1 MRSDVV
7 VDEATSAVE
16 AAGHGTASPV
26 PTGAQDPSGDVRGR
40 AAVPTPTPVPV
51 PVPVPGS
58 GGLPLRL
65 DPAHHD
71 FRPIARQDAGARLIT
86 QVKADAPAL
95 LAHTPDPYVWI
106 ACDTATT
113 RSLAAYFRKELN
125 LPKHRMHALGY
136 WRP

>member
-26 PTGAQDPSGDVRGR
+26 PTGAQDPSGDVRDR
-40 AAVPTPTPVPV
+40 AAVPIPTPVP
-51 PVPVPGS
+51 GA

-71 FRPIARQDAGARLIT
+71 FRPIARQDAGAHLIT